1 MSAIA
6 EFELERSA
14 AIGGRHEVAVA
25 WPHLAIG
32 QFPPTRGH
40 IPHGHPDLVRCG
52 LIAEFVAGGSPTSV
66 ILGSFGYNDALRLV

>member
-1 MSAIA
+1 MVVGTKWLLLGLIAI
-6 EFELERSA
+6 S
-14 AIGGRHEVAVA
+14 
-25 WPHLAIG
+25 

-52 LIAEFVAGGSPTSV
+52 LIAEFVAGGRPTSV